1 MYVLVSGRVETR
13 KDDGS
18 NHRTVIAAECKGRSI
33 GEMSLIDG
41 EPRSATCVVTAVL
54 KSGTK
59 VVATAPTASFSFT
72 VENPTVAH
80 PDVATLTSVTAAYL
94 PRNIRPEV
102 TSITALALLSRA
114 ARSKAFAAECRLPEP

>member
-41 EPRSATCVVTAVL
+41 EPRSATCVVTEPSTL
-54 KSGTK
+54 LCL
-59 VVATAPTASFSFT
+59 TADNFRKLGEQYP
-72 VENPTVAH
+72 
-80 PDVATLTSVTAAYL
+80 
-94 PRNIRPEV
+94 
-102 TSITALALLSRA
+102 ALALHLSMRIARQISRRLRA
-114 ARSKAFAAECRLPEP
+114 TSGQLVEYLGA